1 MYGYEATRVN
11 SLKIINWRLSVI
23 AGFLV
28 LLLILITNA
37 VLARR
42 QLRVQESSQGWVYQ
56 TQQVLIELR
65 RTESLLTDAETG
77 QRGFLY
83 TGDPKYLAHYDLA
96 LSELSSHIDRLAQ
109 LTADNPAEGAK
120 VSALREMSVVKL
132 REMAETI
139 SLRRVG
145 DLAGAKAVVLSSHG
159 IDQMDS
165 VRTLVEAMEA
175 DEVALETS
183 RAETHR
189 ASVETTVLSTY
200 FSNAIA
206 MLGLAILAYFILRE
220 SRLRE
225 RHVRLLEEREDWF
238 RMTLTSLGDAV
249 IATDQHWNV
258 TFLNPVAERLIGMT
272 NAQVY
277 GRPISEALPI
287 FSEAT
292 HKPMENPVGRVIT
305 EGRTVGLANHTLL
318 RDTEGNMIPIEDSAA
333 PLRDA
338 DGKLVGVVLVFRD
351 ASAERRTQEVLRK
364 TEKLAT
370 AARLSATI
378 AHEINNPLEAIG
390 NLIYLAK
397 GADGMPTAAR
407 EYLAMAEDELERVD
421 HITRQT
427 LGFYRESKLP
437 GWIDMAEL
445 VDSVLRIHSNKFMTK
460 NITVLKNIGECPPIH
475 GLEGELKQ
483 VMANLV
489 SNAADAVTIGGT
501 IWVGLKCVEA
511 GQYVQLTV
519 EDDGTGIPEKNR
531 GRIFEPFFTT
541 KIDVG
546 TGLGLWV
553 SREIVERHGGTI
565 DMASRPGVGTVGSVF
580 HVHLPFASV
589 VVK

>member
-1 MYGYEATRVN
+1 M
-11 SLKIINWRLSVI
+11 
-23 AGFLV
+23 
-28 LLLILITNA
+28 
-37 VLARR
+37 
-42 QLRVQESSQGWVYQ
+42 
-56 TQQVLIELR
+56 
-65 RTESLLTDAETG
+65 
-77 QRGFLY
+77 
-83 TGDPKYLAHYDLA
+83 
-96 LSELSSHIDRLAQ
+96 
-109 LTADNPAEGAK
+109 
-120 VSALREMSVVKL
+120 
-132 REMAETI
+132 
-139 SLRRVG
+139 
-145 DLAGAKAVVLSSHG
+145 
-159 IDQMDS
+159 
-165 VRTLVEAMEA
+165 
-175 DEVALETS
+175 
-183 RAETHR
+183 
-189 ASVETTVLSTY
+189 
-200 FSNAIA
+200 
-206 MLGLAILAYFILRE
+206 
-220 SRLRE
+220 
-225 RHVRLLEEREDWF
+225 
-238 RMTLTSLGDAV
+238 
-249 IATDQHWNV
+249 
-258 TFLNPVAERLIGMT
+258 
-272 NAQVY
+272 
-277 GRPISEALPI
+277 
-287 FSEAT
+287 
-292 HKPMENPVGRVIT
+292 
-305 EGRTVGLANHTLL
+305 
-318 RDTEGNMIPIEDSAA
+318 
-333 PLRDA
+333 
-338 DGKLVGVVLVFRD
+338 VLVFRD

-397 GADGMPTAAR
+397 GADGVPTAAR

>member
-1 MYGYEATRVN
+1 M
-11 SLKIINWRLSVI
+11 SVI

-37 VLARR
+37 VIARR
-42 QLRVQESSQGWVYQ
+42 QLRVQESSQDWLDH
-56 TQQVLIELR
+56 TQQVLVELR

-83 TGDPKYLAHYDLA
+83 TGDSKYLAEYDLVIR
-96 LSELSSHIDRLAQ
+96 ELTSHLDRLEQ
-109 LTADNPAEGAK
+109 LTADNPVQQAR
-120 VSALREMSVVKL
+120 VTRLRAMSGTKL
-132 REMAETI
+132 NVFAQTI
-139 SLRRVG
+139 SLYRAG
-145 DLAGAKAVVLSSHG
+145 DLAGAKAVVLSSRG
-159 IDQMDS
+159 MEQMQAIRSLID
-165 VRTLVEAMEA
+165 AMEV

-183 RAETHR
+183 RAATHR
-189 ASVETTVLSTY
+189 ASVETTILSTY

-206 MLGLAILAYFILRE
+206 MLGLVILGYFILRE

-249 IATDQHWNV
+249 IATDQDGKV
-258 TFLNPVAERLIGMT
+258 TFLNPVAEKLIGT
-272 NAQVY
+272 KNAQAY
-277 GRPISEALPI
+277 GQPIAVVFPI
-287 FSEAT
+287 FNETT
-292 HKPMENPVGRVIT
+292 HKPVENPVVRVIA
-305 EGRTVGLANHTLL
+305 EGRIVGLANHTVL
-318 RDTEGNMIPIEDSAA
+318 RDSEGNMIPIEDSAA

-351 ASAERRTQEVLRK
+351 ASIERQTQEVLRK
-364 TEKLAT
+364 TEKLAA

-397 GADGMPTAAR
+397 GSEGVSTTVR
-407 EYLAMAEDELERVD
+407 EYLATAEDELERVS

-437 GWIDMAEL
+437 GLIDMPAL
-445 VDSVLRIHSNKFMTK
+445 VESVLRIHSNKFMTK
-460 NITVLKNIGECPPIH
+460 NITVLRNFGDCPPIH

-489 SNAADAVTIGGT
+489 SNAADAVAIGGT
-501 IWVGLKCVEA
+501 IWVGLECVDTLA
-511 GQYVQLTV
+511 GRYVQVTV
-519 EDDGTGIPEKNR
+519 EDDGTGITEKNR
-531 GRIFEPFFTT
+531 ARIFEPFFTT
-541 KIDVG
+541 KKDVG

-553 SREIVERHGGTI
+553 SREIVDRHGGTI
-565 DMASRPGVGTVGSVF
+565 EMASRAEVGASGSVF
-580 HVHLPFASV
+580 HVHLPLARV
-589 VVK
+589 AAK